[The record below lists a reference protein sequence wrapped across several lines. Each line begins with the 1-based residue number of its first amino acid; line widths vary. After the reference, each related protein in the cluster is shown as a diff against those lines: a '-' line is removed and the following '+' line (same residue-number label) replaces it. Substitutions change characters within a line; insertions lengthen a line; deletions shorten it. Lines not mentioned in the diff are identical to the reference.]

1 MDAYKLL
8 SKYLL
13 EYANPDVKIGDMVL
27 VGKFKNRKAIVKGF
41 GKDKNNQ
48 PTVKTTK
55 GEYSLYRFR
64 VNKYMP
70 PEKRKTMD

>member
-1 MDAYKLL
+1 MNIIDC
-8 SKYLL
+8 YLQ
-13 EYANPDVKIGDMVL
+13 ETSDIKVGDMIL
-27 VGKFKNRKAIVKGF
+27 VGRWKNRKAIVKGF

-64 VNKYMP
+64 INKIMP
-70 PEKRKTMD
+70 LDKRKDENEDNK